1 MAKSELIYGIHACRH
16 LLERSPERVLEAWL
30 QEGRHSGGLREL
42 QNQLE
47 RAGIVSQAVA
57 AATLDRLTDGA
68 VHQGIVLRCR
78 QQLAAQDLETLLAG
92 NSAPLLL
99 VLDGVQ
105 DPHNLGACLRTA
117 AAAGADAVIIP
128 KDRAV
133 GLTPVARKAA
143 AGAAEVI
150 PLLSVTNL
158 ARTLDELKKAGVW
171 LVGFDGDA
179 ELDLYAADL
188 ARPLALVLGAEGS
201 GLRRLTRE
209 RCDYLV
215 NIPMS
220 GPIESLNVSVA
231 AGVVLFEAVR
241 QRSRDAR
248 APE

>member
-1 MAKSELIYGIHACRH
+1 MAKNELVYGIHACRH

-30 QEGRHSGGLREL
+30 QEGKHGGGLREL

-47 RAGIVSQAVA
+47 RSGIVSQTVPV
-57 AATLDRLTDGA
+57 ATLERLTDHA

-78 QQLAAQDLETLLAG
+78 LSDKPVDLDSLLAT
-92 NSAPLLL
+92 SPMPLLL

-128 KDRAV
+128 RDKAV

-143 AGAAEVI
+143 AGAAEII

-158 ARTLDELKKAGVW
+158 ARTLDELKEKGVW
-171 LVGFDGDA
+171 LAGCTGDA
-179 ELDLYAADL
+179 DTDLYAVDL
-188 ARPLALVLGAEGS
+188 NRPLALVLGAEGS

-209 RCDYLV
+209 RCDYLL

-231 AGVVLFEAVR
+231 AGVALFEATR
-241 QRSRDAR
+241 QRR
-248 APE
+248 AGL